1 MKEAAVSAT
10 LAVASTALGVLLSIS
25 TLQERAAKPRTDLA
39 LLQDGQR
46 RLEIRLDRLELKIDE
61 IRKEANERERKHHGN

>member
-10 LAVASTALGVLLSIS
+10 LAVASTALGILLSIS
-25 TLQERAAKPRTDLA
+25 TLQERAAKPRTDLV

-46 RLEIRLDRLELKIDE
+46 RLELRLDRLEQKIDE